1 MCYIIAPHHAIAYC
15 QENPMMTRPMPSV
28 AFSPPHRVPS
38 LTLAPV
44 LSTGRASLDQR
55 LPGGGWPLG
64 GLVELFAD
72 DETALAVLLPLLR
85 VLSVD
90 AERWVTLVHPPM
102 GLLGTVER
110 HRELALV
117 NLLGVHEHPR
127 LDPASLTERV
137 LAGGTSAAVLVWSR
151 PLAPAA
157 LAALRFQQHGR
168 DTPVFVV
175 SPPDTLPSAAPSG
188 ALRLHAVTLPPDGLS
203 VQVLHTPRSAEPGA
217 VAAAATASAPP
228 LALNG

>member
-1 MCYIIAPHHAIAYC
+1 
-15 QENPMMTRPMPSV
+15 MMTRPMPSV
-28 AFSPPHRVPS
+28 ASPTLPS

-72 DETALAVLLPLLR
+72 DATALAVLQPLLR

-90 AERWVTLVHPPM
+90 AERWVMLVQPPEAVIEALERRRDLSLTH
-102 GLLGTVER
+102 LLV
-110 HRELALV
+110 
-117 NLLGVHEHPR
+117 VHGHPR
-127 LDPASLTERV
+127 LGPATLAERV
-137 LAGGTSAAVLVWSR
+137 VAGGTSAAVIVWSA
-151 PLAPAA
+151 PLPPAA
-157 LAALRFQQHGR
+157 LAALRRQQHGR

-188 ALRLHAVTLPPDGLS
+188 TLRLHAVTLPPDGLS
-203 VQVLHTPRSAEPGA
+203 VQVLHTPWSA
-217 VAAAATASAPP
+217 VSSAAQSLDAASEPP